1 MFSKGQLI
9 FAVIFLISFIA
20 IMVLSYKKDLKI
32 HKSYYKGSIWILI
45 AFLIFIGFLFF
56 IKTLF
61 KE

>member
-9 FAVIFLISFIA
+9 FAVIFLISFIT
-20 IMVLSYKKDLKI
+20 IMVLSYKKDIKI

-45 AFLIFIGFLFF
+45 AFLLFIGFLFF
-56 IKTLF
+56 IKTIF